1 MKSPD
6 RRLRFVVGTT
16 LLALGG
22 CTRADNPKQ
31 VNPGPKERGGQVD
44 PKPDP
49 KPDPE
54 PDPKPDPK
62 PDPDETPTPP
72 DPPPDTKDASGVND
86 PSFFDPD
93 GDGHPNFA
101 PNPGPKD
108 LEPQPEP
115 QPDPP
120 VPPEPDPKRVNV
132 GPQ

>member
-44 PKPDP
+44 PKAAPDP
-49 KPDPE
+49 GDAGSE
-54 PDPKPDPK
+54 D
-62 PDPDETPTPP
+62 PP
-72 DPPPDTKDASGVND
+72 DASPDSRPGSKDGKREKD
-86 PSFFDPD
+86 PFFHDPD
-93 GDGHPNFA
+93 GDGLQNFA

-108 LEPQPEP
+108 LEPQPKPEP
-115 QPDPP
+115 PQ
-120 VPPEPDPKRVNV
+120 PPEPEPERVNP